1 MKLRSGRI
9 VFNDS
14 VEGYIFLNTYCS
26 ISKIQNRIIFRNKL
40 KKLIK
45 KWYLWLIKKHNNSN
59 YFVKINDIYDISLS
73 VLYFVPISNKSLY
86 VPFSL

>member
-59 YFVKINDIYDISLS
+59 DLITPWYFFSFSIDNSWIN
-73 VLYFVPISNKSLY
+73 P
-86 VPFSL
+86 